1 MQCDVFIIICD
12 VVRAE
17 NSKLVDNQKLRAQ
30 ARNTIYTFAILILA
44 IIIFSEGF
52 AYRGCQ
58 NTIHSMFD
66 IMVTS

>member
-30 ARNTIYTFAILILA
+30 ARNTIYTVAVL
-44 IIIFSEGF
+44 IFSNYNILGRNRIPGLSKHNPF
-52 AYRGCQ
+52 
-58 NTIHSMFD
+58 NI
-66 IMVTS
+66 

>member
-17 NSKLVDNQKLRAQ
+17 NSRLVDNQKLRAQ

-44 IIIFSEGF
+44 IMIFSEGF
-52 AYRGCQ
+52 TYRGCQ
-58 NTIHSMFD
+58 NTTHSMFD
-66 IMVTS
+66 IMVTL

>member
-30 ARNTIYTFAILILA
+30 ARNTIYTFAILIQQL
-44 IIIFSEGF
+44 
-52 AYRGCQ
+52 
-58 NTIHSMFD
+58 
-66 IMVTS
+66 